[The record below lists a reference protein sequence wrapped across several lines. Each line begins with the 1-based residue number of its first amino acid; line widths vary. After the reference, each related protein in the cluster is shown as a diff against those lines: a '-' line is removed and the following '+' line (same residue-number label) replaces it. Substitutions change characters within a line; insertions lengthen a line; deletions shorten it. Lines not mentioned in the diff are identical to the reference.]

1 MHLSLGLWHASRL
14 KLLCVLDSVE
24 LNCHGSSDKLREIT
38 FCIGGINER
47 YEDYGEPPALELVLR

>member
-1 MHLSLGLWHASRL
+1 MRAQVPDLF
-14 KLLCVLDSVE
+14 E
-24 LNCHGSSDKLREIT
+24 EIS